1 MGATE
6 DYTVG
11 VYLPYRSEDAA
22 MINYK
27 CSVLVK
33 LGYLRQKKKRL
44 HHAASFFL
52 CQRNRFRKY
61 IVNQPACPTW

>member
-33 LGYLRQKKKRL
+33 LGYLRQKKRGCIMQPP
-44 HHAASFFL
+44 FF
-52 CQRNRFRKY
+52 Y
-61 IVNQPACPTW
+61 VNATGLENIS